1 MRVTCFGWS
10 RHVHRPQRPHP
21 PLAFS
26 VVDRMDE
33 GTYYER
39 VQRVAHMMDV
49 RTAFVSEEGVER
61 AVEVRSASR

>member
-1 MRVTCFGWS
+1 
-10 RHVHRPQRPHP
+10 
-21 PLAFS
+21 
-26 VVDRMDE
+26 MDE